1 MLVVDPDKRLNI
13 KSILTHKWMSGVE
26 VVSSLDSR
34 ITIDV
39 NTLNPMV
46 LEHMLT
52 LPGLDHDIILK
63 VSFIASKKQRR
74 RHLLN
79 NLIFPVRPKRYVRSR

>member
-13 KSILTHKWMSGVE
+13 KSILSHRWMSCVKP
-26 VVSSLDSR
+26 VSDLDSR
-34 ITIDV
+34 ISNDG
-39 NTLNPMV
+39 NALNPMV

-63 VSFIASKKQRR
+63 VLFFFISDSY
-74 RHLLN
+74 LDPPPL
-79 NLIFPVRPKRYVRSR
+79 